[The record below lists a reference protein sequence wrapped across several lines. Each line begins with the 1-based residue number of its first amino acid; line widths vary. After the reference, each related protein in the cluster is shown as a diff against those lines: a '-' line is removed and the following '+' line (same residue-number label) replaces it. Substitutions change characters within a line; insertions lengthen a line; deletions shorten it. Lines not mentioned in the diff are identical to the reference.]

1 MPQRKPTIHLIAG
14 CNGSGKTT
22 FALDYLPNEVKCLR
36 FLNPDEIARGLSPL
50 DPAAGA
56 FKAARLLLREVRD
69 SVRRRETFGLE
80 STLSGRA
87 YLRLLRQARRAG
99 FRIQI
104 HYLWL
109 PTVALALRRIRQ
121 RVRKGGHD
129 VPEADV
135 RRRFARS
142 LRHFVTDYVPLAHR
156 WAVWDN
162 QTSPPRLLADS
173 QTCSQEDLQRILWPE

>member
-1 MPQRKPTIHLIAG
+1 MPRPSPTIHLIAG

-22 FALDYLPNEVKCLR
+22 FALEYLPKEAKCLR

-50 DPAAGA
+50 DPSASA
-56 FKAARLLLREVRD
+56 FKAARLLLLEVRH
-69 SVRRRETFGLE
+69 SVRRRESFGLE
-80 STLSGRA
+80 STLSGRG
-87 YLRLLRQARRAG
+87 YLHLLRKARRAG
-99 FRIQI
+99 FQIEI

-129 VPEADV
+129 VPEVDV
-135 RRRFARS
+135 RRRFDRG
-142 LRHFVTDYVPLAHR
+142 LRYFVEDYVPLAHR

-173 QTCSQEDLQRILWPE
+173 QTCSPADLPRIVWPE